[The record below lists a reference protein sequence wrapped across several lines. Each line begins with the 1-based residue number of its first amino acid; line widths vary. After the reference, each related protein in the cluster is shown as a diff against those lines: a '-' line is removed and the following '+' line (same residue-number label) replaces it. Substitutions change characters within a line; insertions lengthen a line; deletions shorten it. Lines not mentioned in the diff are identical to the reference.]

1 MAKYAVGDEVEILVN
16 GWPVDRGV
24 VREVVDDLE
33 TGITIVV
40 VDWQR
45 VGRLRQIAGEL
56 RKRSTAKQTD

>member
-24 VREVVDDLE
+24 VREVVDELE

-45 VGRLRQIAGEL
+45 AGRLRQIAGEL